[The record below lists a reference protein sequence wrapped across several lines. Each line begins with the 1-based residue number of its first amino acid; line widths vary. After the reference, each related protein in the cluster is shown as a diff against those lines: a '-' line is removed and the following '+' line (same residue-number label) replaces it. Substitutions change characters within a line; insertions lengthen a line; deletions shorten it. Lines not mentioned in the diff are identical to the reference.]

1 MNLNITNFIDNLKLV
16 QYDLIELSLLYIAN
30 VSK

>member
-1 MNLNITNFIDNLKLV
+1 MNLNITNFIDNLKLM
-16 QYDLIELSLLYIAN
+16 QYDLIELSLLYIAT